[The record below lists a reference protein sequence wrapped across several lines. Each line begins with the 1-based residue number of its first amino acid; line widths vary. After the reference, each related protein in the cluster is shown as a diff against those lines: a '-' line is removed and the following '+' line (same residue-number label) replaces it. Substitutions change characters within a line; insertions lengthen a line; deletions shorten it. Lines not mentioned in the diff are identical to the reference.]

1 MLSLRSQ
8 APMMVGS
15 GMERGDSGYFQVV
28 AGMPDQQERLPNSA
42 GRRMDDPARRALV
55 ERLRRQG
62 WSYRRIS
69 TELNISYALV
79 SRWLDG
85 PEAAAPIEPLPI
97 GVRTLR
103 RPTAAAV
110 PPTPQGARSPG
121 ESDPSH
127 PLMEQLITQ
136 NRALLQRVDQLVAA
150 SAAQQQAIAGLEA
163 RLVAN
168 IEDQHKKLGERLLDS
183 IKLLLSKII
192 PG

>member
-1 MLSLRSQ
+1 
-8 APMMVGS
+8 
-15 GMERGDSGYFQVV
+15 MERGDSGYLQVV

-42 GRRMDDPARRALV
+42 GRRMDDSARRALV

-97 GVRTLR
+97 GVRAAR
-103 RPTAAAV
+103 RPTAAAA
-110 PPTPQGARSPG
+110 PPRSPG
-121 ESDPSH
+121 ESDPSQ
-127 PLMEQLITQ
+127 PLIEELITQ

>member
-1 MLSLRSQ
+1 
-8 APMMVGS
+8 
-15 GMERGDSGYFQVV
+15 MERGDSGYLQVV

-42 GRRMDDPARRALV
+42 GRRMDEAARRALV
-55 ERLRRQG
+55 ERLRHQG

-69 TELNISYALV
+69 TELNLSYAVV

-97 GVRTLR
+97 RPAAPR
-103 RPTAAAV
+103 RPTAAAAV
-110 PPTPQGARSPG
+110 VASRRSPG
-121 ESDPSH
+121 ESDPSQ
-127 PLMEQLITQ
+127 PLLEQLITQ
-136 NRALLQRVDQLVAA
+136 NRTLTQRVEQLVAA

-183 IKLLLSKII
+183 IKLLFGKFM

>member
-1 MLSLRSQ
+1 
-8 APMMVGS
+8 
-15 GMERGDSGYFQVV
+15 MERGDSGYLQVV

-42 GRRMDDPARRALV
+42 GRRMDDSGRRVLV

-85 PEAAAPIEPLPI
+85 PEAAAPIEPLSI
-97 GVRTLR
+97 GVRAPR

-110 PPTPQGARSPG
+110 PPHSQGTRSPG
-121 ESDPSH
+121 ESDPSQ
-127 PLMEQLITQ
+127 PLIEQLITQ